1 MISPTIRILLAS
13 TAFVS
18 SPLWGRP
25 ALAQFDQKPRGMEPT
40 RAFKGHAKFVYGVA
54 FSPDGKSLAS
64 AGEDLAILWD
74 IATAKPTFRL
84 EPDGGDPS
92 SHAVAFAPDGKTL
105 AVGGWSADV
114 QFWDPATG
122 KLLGKFDEPSLAC
135 LALAYSPDGSMLA
148 TTHDQKDVMLYDVKA
163 KTLLGTIPG
172 GKESFKSLGFAQD
185 GKSLVTISNETLT
198 TWDAA
203 TRKVRKSIK
212 VDGAGQFGAQFG
224 ALACSPATP
233 MVAATGGAFD
243 KARTRFYDPA
253 TLKEKGTLK
262 LAQFENPPQVA
273 CFSPDGKMLATGATE
288 PGPDRK
294 TITLWDVAT
303 GKRLKT
309 LDGPADTISQ
319 VAFSRD
325 GKLLAASSMKD
336 KQDVFLWDL
345 SKSKGPAKTK

>member
-1 MISPTIRILLAS
+1 MFRVLCLA
-13 TAFVS
+13 TAIVS
-18 SPLWGRP
+18 SATWGRSS
-25 ALAQFDQKPRGMEPT
+25 LAQFEQKPRGMEPT
-40 RAFKGHAKFVYGVA
+40 RALKGHAKFVYGVA
-54 FSPDGKSLAS
+54 FSPDGKSIAS

-74 IATAKPTFRL
+74 VATAKPIFRL
-84 EPDGGDPS
+84 EAEGEDPS

-122 KLLGKFDEPSLAC
+122 KHLGKFDEPSLAC

-148 TTHDQKDVMLYDVKA
+148 TTHDQKDVMLYDVAA
-163 KTLLGTIPG
+163 KKLLDTIPG
-172 GKESFKSLGFAQD
+172 GKESFKSLGFSKD

-198 TWDAA
+198 SWDAA
-203 TRKVRKSIK
+203 TRKARKSVK
-212 VDGAGQFGAQFG
+212 VDGAGQFGAQFS
-224 ALACSPATP
+224 ALACSPAAP
-233 MVAATGGAFD
+233 LVAATGGAFD
-243 KARTRFYDPA
+243 KARTKFYDPA

-262 LAQFENPPQVA
+262 FAPFENPPQVA
-273 CFSPDGKMLATGATE
+273 CFSPDGKLLATGATE

-319 VAFSRD
+319 IAFSGD
-325 GKLLAASSMKD
+325 GKLLAAACMKD

-345 SKSKGPAKTK
+345 SKSKGPARKK